1 MGFLELRRQCGV
13 SWSRIPV
20 VVSVKASH
28 LLPTA
33 PSHRFAAC
41 LTQGETVIRRITK
54 DPKDRCFFLFCF
66 VLFLDPL
73 LTNLDWEKSLE
84 RLRESHTLRCIYKIT
99 KR

>member
-1 MGFLELRRQCGV
+1 M
-13 SWSRIPV
+13 

-54 DPKDRCFFLFCF
+54 DPKEWLLLFFLGGG
-66 VLFLDPL
+66 DPL

-99 KR
+99 